1 VPGLD
6 TFICFWERTFDFGRK
21 VVGNLNI
28 VNVSKLV
35 GGLTEKFIIMKLVDE
50 EEAGKRTRH
59 IDE

>member
-1 VPGLD
+1 M
-6 TFICFWERTFDFGRK
+6 
-21 VVGNLNI
+21 
-28 VNVSKLV
+28 NVSKLV